1 MYKKIIV
8 PVDLAHAGK
17 LAKAL
22 KTAADL
28 ARHYQVPVCYVGVTT
43 ETPGSVAHTP
53 KEYAGKLES
62 FAKEQGAANGIE
74 ASSHMVV
81 AHDPSIDLDP
91 ALLKAIDDVGAD
103 LVVMAS
109 HVPNVAD
116 YLWPSN
122 GGTVAGRSKASV
134 FVVREG

>member
-17 LAKAL
+17 LTKAL

-43 ETPGSVAHTP
+43 ATPGPLGHNPA
-53 KEYAGKLES
+53 EYTTKLEA
-62 FAKEQGAANGIE
+62 FARTQGEENGIE
-74 ASSHMVV
+74 TSSHTVV
-81 AHDPSIDLDP
+81 AHDPTIDLDP
-91 ALLKAIDDVGAD
+91 ALIKAIDDTGSD

-116 YLWPSN
+116 YHWPSN

-134 FVVREG
+134 FVVRES

>member
-8 PVDLAHAGK
+8 PVDLAHAQK
-17 LAKAL
+17 LAKAM

-28 ARHYQVPVCYVGVTT
+28 ARHYQIPVCYVGVTT

-53 KEYAGKLES
+53 TEYSEKLAT
-62 FAKEQGAANGIE
+62 FAKAQSEANGIE
-74 ASSHMVV
+74 TSSHMVV
-81 AHDPSIDLDP
+81 THDPSIDLDP
-91 ALLKAIDDVGAD
+91 ALLKAIDETGAD

-134 FVVREG
+134 FVVRES

>member
-17 LAKAL
+17 LTKAL

-43 ETPGSVAHTP
+43 ATPGPLGHNPA
-53 KEYAGKLES
+53 EYTTKLEA
-62 FAKEQGAANGIE
+62 FARTQGEENGIE
-74 ASSHMVV
+74 TSSHTVV
-81 AHDPSIDLDP
+81 AHDPTIDLDP
-91 ALLKAIDDVGAD
+91 ALIKAIDDTGSD

-134 FVVREG
+134 FVVRES